1 MPINQ
6 PQVGCSAA
14 WAQNAIHTS
23 THCVADSVSGSIK
36 NFILKVQGKVR
47 GRKEKNMYMY
57 NTFQK
62 PRALSLATMHFSH
75 FFSTLRCNLVYVC
88 PLPSTIIPA
97 EAIFFF
103 PWHSADFWQRSSLDF
118 QGKTHLCLIS
128 PFITYTV
135 SKPHFKKWSMD
146 SARNAIK
153 VYHNT
158 KYQRKACH
166 IIWKV
171 LLLHNKSRQT
181 RMKSR
186 FWRYLKE
193 ATSKPTQFQVAV
205 FSNVK

>member
-1 MPINQ
+1 
-6 PQVGCSAA
+6 
-14 WAQNAIHTS
+14 
-23 THCVADSVSGSIK
+23 
-36 NFILKVQGKVR
+36 
-47 GRKEKNMYMY
+47 
-57 NTFQK
+57 
-62 PRALSLATMHFSH
+62 
-75 FFSTLRCNLVYVC
+75 
-88 PLPSTIIPA
+88 
-97 EAIFFF
+97 
-103 PWHSADFWQRSSLDF
+103 
-118 QGKTHLCLIS
+118 
-128 PFITYTV
+128 
-135 SKPHFKKWSMD
+135 MD